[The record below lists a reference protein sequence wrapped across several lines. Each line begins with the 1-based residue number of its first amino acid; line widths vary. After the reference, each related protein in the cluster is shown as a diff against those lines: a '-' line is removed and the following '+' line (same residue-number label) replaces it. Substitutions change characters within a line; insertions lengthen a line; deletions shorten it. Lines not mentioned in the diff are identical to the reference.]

1 MFSTEGAEA
10 KRRPS
15 SLAPTAAHMNSV
27 AGIPFYFR
35 SIFQNSL
42 PSTRGL
48 VAQRRRRIC
57 VPSIKT

>member
-15 SLAPTAAHMNSV
+15 SLAPTAVHMSSV
-27 AGIPFYFR
+27 AVIPFYFR
-35 SIFQNSL
+35 SIIQISL
-42 PSTRGL
+42 PATQGSI
-48 VAQRRRRIC
+48 AQRRRGIY